1 MIRLAIA
8 DDQSL
13 FRAGVPRLI
22 PEFQGFQ
29 VVAEFSSSDRALA
42 LVRDHPR
49 MFG

>member
-1 MIRLAIA
+1 MMRLAIA

-13 FRAGVPRLI
+13 FRAGVSRLI
-22 PEFQGFQ
+22 SEFQGPQ
-29 VVAEFSSSDRALA
+29 VVAECSSSDEALA